1 MAHKMHLFQKKR
13 SEEMSLCPMRPKFS
27 IEAVVGG
34 SKIKPQ
40 TSLPL

>member
-1 MAHKMHLFQKKR
+1 
-13 SEEMSLCPMRPKFS
+13 MSLCPMRSRFS

-40 TSLPL
+40 TSLHM